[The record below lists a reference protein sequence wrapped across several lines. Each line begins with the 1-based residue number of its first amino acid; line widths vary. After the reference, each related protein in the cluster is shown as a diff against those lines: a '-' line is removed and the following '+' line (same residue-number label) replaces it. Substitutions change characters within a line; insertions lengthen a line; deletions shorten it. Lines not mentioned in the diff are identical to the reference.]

1 LRVIARF
8 QTERLGN
15 DGPSLSVIRMGV
27 RASPI
32 RSGEHFWCVEPVGA
46 PGVLNLI
53 PHSKA
58 RRKTQNRGRSFYF
71 KNSRFKVY
79 FLKKMYL
86 VNE

>member
-58 RRKTQNRGRSFYF
+58 NNNKRRKSQNRGRSFYF
-71 KNSRFKVY
+71 KNYRFKVL
-79 FLKKMYL
+79 FF
-86 VNE
+86 